1 MENFYSAKDIVK
13 KIKRYNTDWLK
24 IITKTYLIK
33 KTISHIKNSRK
44 LTIRNQ
50 PM

>member
-24 IITKTYLIK
+24 IITKDISDKKRLYLI
-33 KTISHIKNSRK
+33 
-44 LTIRNQ
+44 
-50 PM
+50 